1 MKMYMVQGDTENCVV
16 FFIATPAPAWESAPK
31 FGIQH
36 SAGAQ
41 RWEEV
46 KSFHPPPNTDWVSKI
61 CNRNNLCCGVILKS
75 AWGFQANT
83 LPHRLQA
90 CLPQLPRPTVSL
102 GSDVSLPLCHP
113 FCCRAA
119 QKTRSSCCNSSATR
133 SEALFYIAFPRQR
146 RTWKSYLSGFYHQHI
161 WFSNE
166 LKANLYQAIR
176 AAYFTLAPLPNSLQ
190 SFKN

>member
-46 KSFHPPPNTDWVSKI
+46 KSFHPPPNTDCVSKI

-102 GSDVSLPLCHP
+102 GSDASLPLVTP
-113 FCCRAA
+113 SAA
-119 QKTRSSCCNSSATR
+119 ELHRKPGAPAVTRVR
-133 SEALFYIAFPRQR
+133 PDLWPDFYIAFFHQR

-166 LKANLYQAIR
+166 LKGNLYQAIR